1 MAEQYL
7 QALGGY
13 ENLVDIDACI
23 TRLRL
28 EVRDASII
36 KDSDLKTLGAVGI
49 VRVGENNLQIILGP
63 IAEIIAGEMNKG
75 RPQSLSSNGLMTGSF

>member
-49 VRVGENNLQIILGP
+49 VRVGENTCRLFWD
-63 IAEIIAGEMNKG
+63 
-75 RPQSLSSNGLMTGSF
+75 R